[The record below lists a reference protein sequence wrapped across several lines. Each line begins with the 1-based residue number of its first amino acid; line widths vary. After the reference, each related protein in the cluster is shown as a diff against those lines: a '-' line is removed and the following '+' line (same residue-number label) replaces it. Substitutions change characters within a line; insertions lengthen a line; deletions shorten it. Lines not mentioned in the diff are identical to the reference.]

1 MTIKNVTRVLLER
14 EIRRAQGEDTNKNR
28 GGDKVKL
35 SSGSPV
41 DRAHISTEAKEV
53 NASHVNLTNYI
64 DSAARA
70 GKADNVE
77 VIKGRIGSGYYDT
90 PEVLE
95 EIASSIIRS
104 EGIVAKNNTSDR
116 YEIFRDRVNND
127 FYDKKDVIEIVASR
141 LLKFLK

>member
-1 MTIKNVTRVLLER
+1 MTIKNVTRVLLDR
-14 EIRRAQGEDTNKNR
+14 EIKRAQGEATNKNR
-28 GGDKVKL
+28 GVNKVKL

-41 DRAHISTEAKEV
+41 DSAHISAEAKI
-53 NASHVNLTNYI
+53 NHVNLTNDI
-64 DSAARA
+64 NSAAGA
-70 GKADNVE
+70 DKADNVD
-77 VIKGRIGSGYYDT
+77 VIKERIGSGYYDT